1 MLRNEVW
8 LLPMN
13 PGGGP
18 VERGCGGDSWQ
29 KFFGEV
35 FDLAIYASC
44 DPPSR
49 GAPSEGTVSRG
60 SSTFKHR

>member
-49 GAPSEGTVSRG
+49 RAPYHFRG
-60 SSTFKHR
+60 NRISWELDF